1 MAQEFRS
8 QDPPTLEEEG
18 GAPACVMCF
27 NANDASGAGGLGADQ
42 LTIACVGA
50 HPLGVVTGV
59 YIRDSAEIFD
69 FMAMDE
75 DTVAE
80 QARVVLEDSSVQ
92 VFKVGF
98 CGNPETL
105 SMVAQTCSDYAQ
117 VPVVAYMP
125 NLSWWDEEQADAY
138 QDAFLELML
147 PQTTVLVGNHSTLW
161 RWLLPDWS
169 GERSPNAREIAKAA
183 AEYGVPYTLVTG
195 ISLPEQH
202 IDNVLASPLTVLFS
216 EKFEHFEASF
226 AGAGDTLSA
235 ALTALLANGL
245 DLQSAT
251 AEALSYLD
259 HSLDAGF
266 QPGMG
271 QLLPDRL
278 FWAQA
283 DVDDGED
290 DTPSLDLDAGE
301 SKPPAPPTFELP
313 PHGTKQ

>member
-1 MAQEFRS
+1 LSADVTAMAS
-8 QDPPTLEEEG
+8 
-18 GAPACVMCF
+18 A
-27 NANDASGAGGLGADQ
+27 
-42 LTIACVGA
+42 GA
-50 HPLGVVTGV
+50 HTLTVVTGA
-59 YIRDSAEIFD
+59 YYRDSAEIFD
-69 FMAMDE
+69 HFAFDE
-75 DTVAE
+75 EAVGE
-80 QARVVLEDSSVQ
+80 QARTALEDMPVAAI
-92 VFKVGF
+92 KVGF
-98 CGNPETL
+98 VGSPENIATI
-105 SMVAQTCSDYAQ
+105 AEIATDYAE
-117 VPVVAYMP
+117 VPVIAYMP
-125 NLSWWDEEQADAY
+125 NLSWWDESELDNY
-138 QDAFLELML
+138 LEAFRDLML

-195 ISLPEQH
+195 ISLPDQH
-202 IDNVLASPLTVLFS
+202 IDNVLASPVTVLFS

-235 ALTALLANGL
+235 ALTALLATGL

-283 DVDDGED
+283 DVDDDED
-290 DTPSLDLDAGE
+290 DTPSLDLDAVEG
-301 SKPPAPPTFELP
+301 KPPAPPTFELP